1 MFIDSARINIKSGD
15 GGNGCVSFRREKYV
29 PKGGPNGGDGGKGGN
44 VVFTA
49 DNSLSTLIDFR
60 YKRIYKAQ
68 NGMNGAGGDKTG
80 RNGDDAII
88 KVPCGSIIKDA
99 ETGYIL
105 ADLINDGDEFIAAKG
120 GKGGKGNS
128 HFATATNQ
136 TPRFAEEG
144 KKGEEKQIEIELK
157 LLADVGLVGLPNAGK
172 STLISKISAAKPKIA
187 DYPFTTLIPNLG
199 IVRYKDFQSF
209 VVADIPGLIEGA
221 HTGKGLGIR
230 FLKHIERTKV
240 LIFLIDATVIPDKKN
255 KTEDYEILINELAGY
270 DKKLLEKPKIICFT
284 KVDALTDSRKKDLS
298 KIKFEHRKKKKA
310 ADAVK
315 PKALVLKI
323 SAISGENIKKLLDE
337 TWILINQ

>member
-1 MFIDSARINIKSGD
+1 MFIDSARITIKSGD
-15 GGNGCVSFRREKYV
+15 GGNGCISFRREKYV

-44 VVFTA
+44 VIFRA

-60 YKRIYKAQ
+60 YKRAYKAQ
-68 NGMNGAGGDKTG
+68 NGQHGMGGDKTG
-80 RNGDDAII
+80 KNGADIII
-88 KVPCGSIIKDA
+88 KVPCGSIIKES

-105 ADLINDGDEFIAAKG
+105 ADLIENGDEFIAAKG

-136 TPRFAEEG
+136 TPRFAEDG
-144 KKGEEKQIEIELK
+144 KKGEEKELEIELK

-240 LIFLIDATVIPDKKN
+240 LIFLLDATLIPYKENKK
-255 KTEDYEILINELAGY
+255 EDYEVLINELSGY
-270 DKKLLEKPKIICFT
+270 DAKLLEKPRIICFT
-284 KVDALTDSRKKDLS
+284 KVDALTDEQKKELN
-298 KIKFEHRKKKKA
+298 KIKFSGTGKKKK
-310 ADAVK
+310 DDDK
-315 PKALVLKI
+315 KIPVLKI